1 MQKVPGYDIFEG
13 QRTPMIKAQSVA
25 VSGQKLS
32 EDAVR
37 QILHRGLEGEFRG
50 RKVLALIPDH
60 TRSLPLP
67 FLFRTLVETLRD
79 AKQLDFLVALGTH
92 PPLPEDRLCGLV
104 GIRPEEQR
112 TMYRHIGLF
121 NHVWDDPSA
130 LASLGWIS
138 MGLIRQFAG
147 ARWHPS
153 LGGDTEVRVN
163 RLLLEYDHILIV
175 APTFPHEVA
184 GFSGGGKYIIPGVS
198 GPQMINTTHWLGALA
213 GVVETIGVKE
223 TPVRAMVNAAA
234 SKLPTPATLIG
245 MVVEDHD
252 LAGLFIG
259 DLLSAWGAAADLS
272 SQRHIRWCAKPFR
285 KILSC
290 PMPMYDEL
298 WTAAKAVYKLEPVV
312 AEGGEIIVYA
322 PHLDTISRTH
332 GKYIYEVG
340 YHVLAYFL
348 EDWDRFK
355 DFPLAVLAHSTHVR
369 GSGRMEGGAERPHAR
384 ITLASQ
390 ISPED
395 CAKLNLGYCDPATI
409 HPEEWQNR
417 EEEGM
422 LSVPNSGEILY
433 RLPAGGQTAGE
444 GG

>member
-1 MQKVPGYDIFEG
+1 MNTIQV
-13 QRTPMIKAQSVA
+13 VA
-25 VSGQKLS
+25 ESGQTLP
-32 EDAVR
+32 EETVR
-37 QILHRGLEGEFRG
+37 QTLRHALEGEFRG

-67 FLFRTLVETLRD
+67 FLFRTLVEALRD
-79 AKQLDFLVALGTH
+79 AEKLDFLVALGTH
-92 PPLPEDRLCGLV
+92 PPLSEERLCGLV
-104 GIRPEEQR
+104 GIRPEERR
-112 TMYRHIGLF
+112 TQYRRIGVF
-121 NHVWDDPSA
+121 NHEWEDPSA
-130 LASLGWIS
+130 LVSLGWIS
-138 MGLIRQFAG
+138 EGLIHQFAG

-163 RLLLEYDHILIV
+163 RHLLAYDHILIV
-175 APTFPHEVA
+175 APTFPHEVI

-213 GVVETIGVKE
+213 GVVGTIGIKD

-234 SKLPTPATLIG
+234 SKLPTPVTLIG
-245 MVVEDHD
+245 MVVEGHD

-259 DLLSAWGAAADLS
+259 DLLSAWSAAADLS
-272 SQRHIRWCAKPFR
+272 AQRHIRRCAKPFR

-322 PHLDTISRTH
+322 PHLDTVSRTH

-340 YHVLAYFL
+340 YHIMAYFL
-348 EDWDRFK
+348 EDWERFK

-369 GSGRMEGGAERPHAR
+369 GSGRMEGGAERPHAK
-384 ITLASQ
+384 ITLASR
-390 ISPED
+390 ISAEE
-395 CAKLNLGYCDPATI
+395 CAKLQLGYCDPASI
-409 HPEEWQNR
+409 RPEEWQNR
-417 EEEGM
+417 EEDGM
-422 LSVPNSGEILY
+422 LYVPNSGEILF
-433 RLPAGGQTAGE
+433 RLQAGE
-444 GG
+444 QAAGEVG